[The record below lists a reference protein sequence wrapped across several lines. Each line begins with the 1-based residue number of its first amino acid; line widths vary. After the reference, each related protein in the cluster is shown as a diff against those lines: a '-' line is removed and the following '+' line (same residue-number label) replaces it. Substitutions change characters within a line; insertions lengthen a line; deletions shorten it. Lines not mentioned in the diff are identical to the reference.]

1 MSAAKPAT
9 YFHIHLVSDS
19 TGETLN
25 AMGRAVCA
33 RFDDV
38 LPIEHLFPL
47 VRSQRQLDR
56 VLEEIANAPGVVLH
70 TIVDTDLRR
79 ALEEGCRELGI
90 TCIPALDPLMSALSR
105 YLGASVSMRVGA
117 QHAMD
122 SDYFNRM
129 EALNYAIANDDGQG
143 VERLEQA
150 DVVLVGI
157 SRTSKTPT
165 CIYLAHRGIKAA
177 NIPLVPGA
185 TLPERLISL
194 KGPMIVGLTAS
205 PDRLVQIRKNRL
217 LSLKENRE
225 STYVDI
231 DAVRNETIQARRL
244 YERQG
249 WPVIDV
255 TRRSVE
261 ETAAAIINLMTAGRG
276 QVEILS

>member
-1 MSAAKPAT
+1 MSAKPAT

-25 AMGRAVCA
+25 AVGRAVCA

-38 LPIEHLFPL
+38 LPIEHLYPL
-47 VRSQRQLDR
+47 VRAHRQLDR

-70 TIVDTDLRR
+70 TIVDADLRR
-79 ALEEGCRELGI
+79 ALEDGCRDLGI
-90 TCIPALDPLMSALSR
+90 MCIPALDSLIAALSR
-105 YLGASVSMRVGA
+105 YLGAAVSKKVGA

-122 SDYFNRM
+122 TDYFNRM
-129 EALNYAIANDDGQG
+129 DALTYAIANDDGQG

-177 NIPLVPGA
+177 NVPIVPNQPV
-185 TLPERLISL
+185 PERLLNL
-194 KGPMIVGLTAS
+194 KGPMVVGLTAS
-205 PDRLVQIRKNRL
+205 PDRLVQIRRNRL
-217 LSLKENRE
+217 LSLREDRE
-225 STYVDI
+225 SSYVDLE
-231 DAVRNETIQARRL
+231 AVRQESVQARRL
-244 YERQG
+244 YERHG

-261 ETAAAIINLMTAGRG
+261 ETAAAIINILTAGRG

>member
-1 MSAAKPAT
+1 MSAARTST

-38 LPIEHLFPL
+38 LPIEHLYPL
-47 VRSQRQLDR
+47 VRSQRQLER
-56 VLEEIANAPGVVLH
+56 VLEEIANGPGIVLH
-70 TIVDTDLRR
+70 TIVDAELRQMLEDGCA
-79 ALEEGCRELGI
+79 ALEI
-90 TCIPALDPLMSALSR
+90 TCVPALDPLMAAMSQ
-105 YLGASVSMRVGA
+105 YLGAQVSSRVGA
-117 QHAMD
+117 QHNLD
-122 SDYFNRM
+122 NDYFNRM
-129 EALNYAIANDDGQG
+129 AALNFAIAHDDGQG
-143 VERLEQA
+143 HQTLEQA
-150 DVVLVGI
+150 DVVLLGI

-177 NIPLVPGA
+177 NVPLVPGA
-185 TLPERLISL
+185 PLPPKLLDL
-194 KGPMIVGLTAS
+194 KGPMVVGLTAS
-205 PDRLVQIRKNRL
+205 PDRLMHIRKNRL
-217 LSLKENRE
+217 LSLKEDRE

-231 DAVRNETIQARRL
+231 DAIRAETVEARRL

-261 ETAAAIINLMTAGRG
+261 ETAAAIVNLLTAGRG